1 MVLKPEQQV
10 IYNGEIRRIC
20 KVYKNYITLYKID
33 SNEEEEFT
41 ISLNDKNLI
50 V

>member
-1 MVLKPEQQV
+1 MTVYPEQQV
-10 IYNGEIRRIC
+10 IYKNQIRRIC

-41 ISLNDKNLI
+41 ISLSNKDLI
-50 V
+50 I